1 MGGNLFKTIVAIIL
15 LAALAFVAG
24 SLAADGAKQALMPIG
39 ILVGLFV
46 LVYLGK
52 NCWWLVYA
60 ASILTP
66 LLGISL
72 FKNFPVAYA
81 LSAVLLFYWFIMYVL
96 GQVKITWYG
105 LAPLDVITGVFVVYF
120 MTTWIRHPVYLNVMV
135 DDLLAEGDVMMG
147 GRPYV
152 WAVAGTLVYIFI
164 SIVPIK
170 LQTLI
175 KTLKILVWLV
185 LPLALLGAVKIYLLG
200 GGVDEAEGE
209 TMGEAIMGGRFGAFM
224 GVSRSLYI
232 FLVCKYS
239 VMGFVVSP
247 LKAGLLLSAVCG
259 MALSGFRELM
269 LNAAVV
275 TVVSQWLHR
284 QLALF
289 ILLCVG
295 AYGALLYLSSETLLE
310 DLPYGVKRVLS
321 AVPGVEFKDNRAAR
335 DAKGSIAWRVEM
347 WKWALTPSMGYIKD
361 YVWGDGFG
369 LSAAGDRGK
378 KARANRGMKVGSN
391 RDYAAAG
398 MWHSGPITA
407 LHRTGGVGLAIV
419 VLWSLIVSYYILRLC
434 AALRRV
440 PGREYLY
447 FYLVPVIGSFFLF
460 YISAGSFEGLFDMF
474 FQVAIMKATYVLARR
489 EGLIKP
495 LFSGNQYVPMMHQGN
510 ALVEH
515 PEGALPRE

>member
-72 FKNFPVAYA
+72 FQNFPVAYA
-81 LSAVLLFYWFIMYVL
+81 LSTVLLFYWFIMYVL

-120 MTTWIRHPVYLNVMV
+120 MTTWIRHPVYLNVLV

-147 GRPYV
+147 GKPYV

-200 GGVDEAEGE
+200 GGVNEAEGE
-209 TMGEAIMGGRFGAFM
+209 TMGEAISGGRFGAFM
-224 GVSRSLYI
+224 GVSGTLYRYM
-232 FLVCKYS
+232 LCKYS
-239 VMGFVVSP
+239 LIGIVLSP
-247 LKAGLLLSAVCG
+247 WKLFIVLISLAG
-259 MALSGFRELM
+259 MAISGFRSSL
-269 LNAAVV
+269 LNAAVIT
-275 TVVSQWLHR
+275 TVLQWLHKR
-284 QLALF
+284 FVVF
-289 ILLCVG
+289 IMMCLT
-295 AYGALLYLSSETLLE
+295 AYGALLYLSSEYLLE
-310 DLPYGVKRVLS
+310 ELPYGVKRVLS
-321 AVPGVEFKDNRAAR
+321 SVPGVEFRDARAAQ
-335 DAKGSIAWRVEM
+335 DAKGSIEWRVEM

-369 LSAAGDRGK
+369 MSASGRRRNVT
-378 KARANRGMKVGSN
+378 RANRGADISTN
-391 RDYAAAG
+391 RDFAAIG
-398 MWHSGPITA
+398 GWHSGPITA

-419 VLWSLIVSYYILRLC
+419 VLWSLIVSYYTLRLC

-447 FYLVPVIGSFFLF
+447 FYLVPVIASFFLF
-460 YISAGSFEGLFDMF
+460 YISAGSFEGLFGMF
-474 FQVAIMKATYVLARR
+474 FQVAIMKVTYVLARR

>member
-120 MTTWIRHPVYLNVMV
+120 MTTWIRHPVYLNVLV

-147 GRPYV
+147 GQPYV
-152 WAVAGTLVYIFI
+152 WAVAGTIVYIFI

-200 GGVDEAEGE
+200 GGVNEAEGE
-209 TMGEAIMGGRFGAFM
+209 TMGEAISGGRFGAFSYLSSS
-224 GVSRSLYI
+224 VYT
-232 FLVCKYS
+232 FLVIKYS
-239 VMGFVVSP
+239 CMGFITSP
-247 LKAGLLLSAVCG
+247 LKAGLLIMALGG
-259 MALSGFRELM
+259 MAVAGFREMM
-269 LNAAVV
+269 LHVALI
-275 TVVSQWLHR
+275 TIVSQWLQR
-284 QLALF
+284 QLS
-289 ILLCVG
+289 ILIVLCLCV
-295 AYGALLYLSSETLLE
+295 YGGLLYLSSESFLE
-310 DLPYGVKRVLS
+310 DLPYGVKRVLTV
-321 AVPGVEFKDNRAAR
+321 VPGVEFKDTSAANN
-335 DAKGSIAWRVEM
+335 AKSTIEWRVTM

-369 LSAAGDRGK
+369 TSAQTLR
-378 KARANRGMKVGSN
+378 RLVERRNRGEQARTLRNHASG
-391 RDYAAAG
+391 G
-398 MWHSGPITA
+398 GWHNGFITV
-407 LHRTGGVGLAIV
+407 LHRTGSVGLAIV
-419 VLWSLIVSYYILRLC
+419 VLWIVVVLYY
-434 AALRRV
+434 ALRFCRAFREV
-440 PGREYLY
+440 EGHEYLY
-447 FYLVPVIGSFFLF
+447 FFLVPNISFLLRFCISSVTFADLFL
-460 YISAGSFEGLFDMF
+460 YF
-474 FQVAIMKATYVLARR
+474 FNVAIMKVAYVLARR

-515 PEGALPRE
+515 PEGALTRE